1 MNYNHTHAS
10 VYDGSPAMVV
20 STTDTTITLVNEDGF
35 EWTDPID
42 QWKPIGDY
50 VGEPIGDYVGPVAC
64 VEIACE
70 NAGIELGPAQI
81 GALAQEL
88 VDMGANFDA

>member
-1 MNYNHTHAS
+1 MNYEHTHQS
-10 VYDGSPAMVV
+10 TIDGSPAMLV
-20 STTDTTITLVNEDGF
+20 SQTSDTITLMNEDGF
-35 EWTDPID
+35 QWTDPSNE
-42 QWKPIGDY
+42 WTPI
-50 VGEPIGDYVGPVAC
+50 IGPVAC
-64 VEIACE
+64 VEIAVR

>member
-1 MNYNHTHAS
+1 MNYRHTHAS
-10 VYDGSPAMVV
+10 VNDGSMAMLV
-20 STTDTTITLVNEDGF
+20 DEGEETITLVNEDGY

-42 QWKPIGDY
+42 QW
-50 VGEPIGDYVGPVAC
+50 EPIDDYVGPVGC
-64 VEIACE
+64 VEIAVR
-70 NAGIELGPAQI
+70 NAGIELGAAQI